1 MSDYSIITIE
11 DSINPIVMNTPTS
24 DLIELVDHDFII
36 YPNPTNGV
44 FNCEFISS
52 SNQYTRFKVF
62 DVHGKL
68 INEKMQ
74 QVKIGYNKINFDL
87 TNQSNKLANKAVL
100 FIVFEIDNKK
110 VSKEFI
116 FINDQN

>member
-1 MSDYSIITIE
+1 M
-11 DSINPIVMNTPTS
+11 
-24 DLIELVDHDFII
+24 HD
-36 YPNPTNGV
+36 
-44 FNCEFISS
+44 
-52 SNQYTRFKVF
+52 
-62 DVHGKL
+62 KL

-110 VSKEFI
+110 FLKNL